1 MLNQF
6 SVQFS
11 QTEKGGACWKWEE
24 LLSMERGPFFR
35 ESLAHMDHGVICQIT
50 HSTFPHVGLP
60 KHLVGL
66 NSTGSMWHWIF
77 FTFFFFMSC
86 NCQQYGTPPPWGA
99 VTQQVWGCMGRL
111 WEITW
116 QRSLFPSKE
125 WWDGII
131 KLKDSKNL
139 KLPLRIKTADE
150 VKRKPQMF
158 PEEIWSLL
166 DVDYTRSVI

>member
-1 MLNQF
+1 MLN
-6 SVQFS
+6 QFS
-11 QTEKGGACWKWEE
+11 QTEKEGG
-24 LLSMERGPFFR
+24 LLEVRGTFMHGKGSVFQR
-35 ESLAHMDHGVICQIT
+35 SLAHMDHGVICQIT

-66 NSTGSMWHWIF
+66 NSTRSAQTGSMWHWIF
-77 FTFFFFMSC
+77 FLSSMAH
-86 NCQQYGTPPPWGA
+86 PRWGA

-111 WEITW
+111 WETTW

-131 KLKDSKNL
+131 KLKDSQNL

-158 PEEIWSLL
+158 PEEI
-166 DVDYTRSVI
+166 